1 MSKLYLCYNISYYNR
16 IALIN
21 KNYITEYSNYLLS
34 STTTYPNPINNHNFK
49 IRDGVDTQ
57 VTILNNKT
65 PSYIIRTDDNDVILD
80 RWFVMDSVFNTA
92 AGKNEQILT
101 LRRDLVV
108 DYYDKIK
115 NDNIY
120 INRGW
125 AAKGDPFVVN
135 NEGFSFNQLIKSR
148 TPLTDSTNCAWVVG
162 YMSTSPIYYDDAY
175 TEKTAVSTVYSD
187 SILNRAEVF
196 NSMSDFPGYNVSTN
210 KPNNTFGI
218 PKNNNVTVK
227 GISTKITYY
236 EEVTSSVA
244 NKYNYKLSTNFIYG
258 TVSGYPK
265 ATRIDPSAAAVH
277 NADSFI
283 AVETSSADIDAQA
296 SSHAQV
302 LNTLFTQVSADSA
315 NLYNKLNDY
324 YVNAIIHDN
333 TGYKDLDEL
342 KDIEGR
348 LFYDSTNNK
357 YYTAKLI
364 KENAGTTSINWNVD
378 PRSSDEGSNFSQLQQ
393 ALINYATPLFGG
405 VNYSFRQFDSTVWDC
420 DITYTNWKIKF
431 TEYIPVSNLYLN
443 ISNTRNNLIDA
454 PYCMFAIPCSYNF
467 NTGEV
472 GKSSIDIFSG
482 FDITTAGANTAIEAG
497 EAIANAFSGS
507 SFLYDLQLLPY
518 CPIPD
523 KVANGKIVKGSMIEN
538 QDYQYIYNNSAK
550 NIMFWCTKS
559 NFHIDI
565 SKQVNI
571 TNYKRESNTQ
581 FYRLCS
587 PNFAAAFDFSP
598 AKNNGVW
605 GYAID
610 YSYKPYSPYI
620 HVAPFFCWLY
630 KDGTKYYSYAT
641 ARDAQNRDVRG
652 LICSGDFSLPITS
665 DQWNTYRLANVN
677 YQNIFNREVKNLE
690 KNQYYEAEMES
701 FGTTIGTIMGAVT
714 GAGGGASA
722 GSLFGATGGAIGSAI
737 GAIAGGISSY
747 VYGEKQ
753 KDVNKEL
760 RAEELNLKSDLWN
773 YNLGNIKAR
782 PDTLSKVS
790 AYNLNNKVFPVLEI
804 YDCTDEEKTL
814 FDNFIN
820 LNGMTINRISSLA
833 SQLAITDLDYTPTK
847 KFISGTVIRFESAT
861 IYEDLHALNNLAS
874 ELKRGVYFES

>member
-1 MSKLYLCYNISYYNR
+1 MSKLYLCNSINYYNR
-16 IALIN
+16 IEIIN
-21 KNYITEYSNYLLS
+21 KNYIAEYGAYLLQ
-34 STTTYPNPINNHNFK
+34 STAAYPNPITNHNFK
-49 IRDGVDTQ
+49 IKDGVDTQ
-57 VTILNNKT
+57 VTILNDKT
-65 PSYIIRTDDNDVILD
+65 PSYIIRTDDNDNILD
-80 RWFVMDSVFNTA
+80 RWFVMDSTFNTA
-92 AGKNEQILT
+92 AGKNEQILV
-101 LRRDLVV
+101 LRRDLIV

-115 NDNIY
+115 NTDIY
-120 INRGW
+120 IDRGW
-125 AAKGDPFVVN
+125 AVKGDPFVTA
-135 NEGFSFNQLIKSR
+135 NEGFSFNQLLKSR
-148 TPLTDSTNCAWVVG
+148 TPINDSTNCAWVIG
-162 YMSTSPIYYDDAY
+162 YMSTSPIYYDDAL
-175 TEKTAVSTVYSD
+175 TEKTAVSTAYSD

-218 PKNNNVTVK
+218 PKNNNINVK
-227 GISTKITYY
+227 GISTKVTYY
-236 EEVTSSVA
+236 EEVTSNVA

-265 ATRIDPSAAAVH
+265 ATRLDPSSAAVH

-333 TGYKDLDEL
+333 TGYKDLEEL
-342 KDIEGR
+342 KNIEGR
-348 LFYDSTNNK
+348 LFYDATNSK
-357 YYTAKLI
+357 YYTAKI
-364 KENAGTTSINWNVD
+364 VKENAGTTSINWNID
-378 PRSSDEGSNFSQLQQ
+378 PRRSDEGSNFNQLQQ

-420 DITYTNWKIKF
+420 DITYVNWMITF
-431 TEYIPVSNLYLN
+431 TEYTPQSGLYVN

-454 PYCMFAIPCSYNF
+454 PYCMFAIPCSYDF

-472 GKSSIDIFSG
+472 GKSSINLFSG

-523 KVANGKIVKGSMIEN
+523 KVVNGKIVKGSMVEN
-538 QDYQYIYNNSAK
+538 QDYQYIYNNGAK

-565 SKQVNI
+565 QKQVNI
-571 TNYKRESNTQ
+571 ANYKREANTQ

-587 PNFAAAFDFSP
+587 PNFAAAFDFVP

-665 DQWNTYRLANVN
+665 DTWNTYRLANVN
-677 YQNIFNREVKNLE
+677 YQNSFDREIKSMELSQGYE
-690 KNQYYEAEMES
+690 KQYEKWATYAGVIQS
-701 FGTTIGTIMGAVT
+701 AAIGTQVGGSIGGKGGIIGGIVGGI
-714 GAGGGASA
+714 GAGVA
-722 GSLFGATGGAIGSAI
+722 
-737 GAIAGGISSY
+737 SY
-747 VYGEKQ
+747 VVGQKQ
-753 KDVNKEL
+753 IEINDKL
-760 RAEELNLKSDLWN
+760 RAEEISLKKDLWRN
-773 YNLGNIKAR
+773 QLDNVKAQA
-782 PDTLSKVS
+782 DTLSKVS
-790 AYNLNNKVFPVLEI
+790 AYNLNNKVFPVLEV

-820 LNGMTINRISSLA
+820 YNGMTINRIDTIANQLSL
-833 SQLAITDLDYTPTK
+833 TDLDYSPTY
-847 KFISGTVIRFESAT
+847 KFISGSILRYETDLV
-861 IYEDLHALNNLAS
+861 EDLHALNNIAS
-874 ELKRGVYFES
+874 ELKRGVYF